1 VLGGEGG
8 EPAAG
13 GHDLRVTGLFHP
25 QLDDVH
31 AADERTGE
39 ELVGLVAAHQIEVRG
54 SNTFTAVG
62 HGSASV
68 AGVPIPPR

>member
-1 VLGGEGG
+1 
-8 EPAAG
+8 
-13 GHDLRVTGLFHP
+13 
-25 QLDDVH
+25 
-31 AADERTGE
+31 
-39 ELVGLVAAHQIEVRG
+39 VRG